1 MVEIKKEIK
10 VAVVGSRSI
19 LDRQFVFKTLDFY
32 LARLLKEYE
41 VILVSGGAIGI
52 DKLCEDFARERNL
65 KAEIYLPDYKQYG
78 KGATFIRNSQIVEAS
93 DYLIAITTGS
103 KGTEDSIKKARK
115 KGIEVKVVKYESKV
129 T

>member
-1 MVEIKKEIK
+1 MDEIKKETK

-19 LDRQFVFKTLDFY
+19 QDTQFVFNTLDFY

-41 VILVSGGAIGI
+41 VIIVSGGAIGI
-52 DKLCEDFARERNL
+52 DSLSVDFAREKNL
-65 KAEIYLPDYKQYG
+65 KTEIYLPDYKQYG

-103 KGTEDSIKKARK
+103 KGTQDSINKARK
-115 KGIEVKVVKYESKV
+115 KGIEVKVIKYEK
-129 T
+129 

>member
-1 MVEIKKEIK
+1 MGESKEEIKI
-10 VAVVGSRSI
+10 AVVGSRSI
-19 LDRQFVFKTLDFY
+19 LNKQFVFNTLDFY

-41 VILVSGGAIGI
+41 VIIVSGGAIGV
-52 DKLCEDFARERNL
+52 DSLCEDFARERNL
-65 KAEIYLPDYKQYG
+65 KTEIYLPDYKQYG

-115 KGIEVKVVKYESKV
+115 KGIEVKIV
-129 T
+129 TV